1 MSLFELYKGDSMDT
15 GRREKLFKFHRYLT
29 EKILGEKWYSIEPK
43 GRLLPKTEETGFNR
57 TFDNWQDYGDVVT
70 AMSTSYYTD
79 HLDGYSLMHRFIE
92 FILGVGD
99 KCRNRI
105 PSVLADSSFIQP
117 YTITMTTHVNKY
129 FTNKDLFFTTLQE
142 WWEKEGK

>member
-1 MSLFELYKGDSMDT
+1 MTELKP
-15 GRREKLFKFHRYLT
+15 EFKKWLT
-29 EKILGEKWYSIEPK
+29 KEILGECWHEVYTGMATTEYHCKYC
-43 GRLLPKTEETGFNR
+43 RKTNPAQR
-57 TFDNWQDYGDVVT
+57 TFTTWQDYGDVVT
-70 AMSTSYYTD
+70 AMSTIYYTDHFYYTD

-99 KCRNRI
+99 KCRNKI

-129 FTNKDLFFTTLQE
+129 FINKDLFFTTLQE
-142 WWEKEGK
+142 WWEKEWK